1 MRVRQNCAL
10 GMSWYDIKLI
20 NQSLQSFRGFMV
32 AVTAPIDKIQSKV
45 TALYLGAGVEDR
57 LWFPIRKMIWHDG
70 QYQTCFLKGVKDL
83 VEAAP
88 LWRHHFKPEVLEVVK
103 TTHEVHCDY
112 ACRMPLDRPQEMP
125 WYLPS
130 LGLPAD
136 LLDPLGNPAGTAIA
150 FVARNGG
157 YRETDSLDIF
167 PEVQPDVDGSYRFYF
182 LLRKLYLV
190 DEAVVNDLTEGDA
203 IDPQDWWAIHQST
216 GQRIGILPGY
226 IRALAASHPQQ
237 VEMKIQQVN
246 HSTILQS
253 RLLCSLTCRGFIP
266 FSSAEYLTLG
276 DLDE

>member
-1 MRVRQNCAL
+1 M
-10 GMSWYDIKLI
+10 

-32 AVTAPIDKIQSKV
+32 AVTAPINKIQSKV

-57 LWFPIRKMIWHDG
+57 LWFPIRKMIWHNG

-112 ACRMPLDRPQEMP
+112 ACRMPLDRPEEMP

-130 LGLPAD
+130 LGLPTD
-136 LLDPLGNPAGTAIA
+136 LLDPIA
-150 FVARNGG
+150 FVARSGG

-190 DEAVVNDLTEGDA
+190 NEAVLNGLIEGDA
-203 IDPQDWWAIHQST
+203 IAPQDWWAIQRST

-226 IRALAASHPQQ
+226 IRALFVSHPQQ

-266 FSSAEYLTLG
+266 FSSTEYRTLG
-276 DLDE
+276 YLDEG

>member
-1 MRVRQNCAL
+1 MT
-10 GMSWYDIKLI
+10 I
-20 NQSLQSFRGFMV
+20 
-32 AVTAPIDKIQSKV
+32 AVSPISKVHSRV

-57 LWFPIRKMIWHDG
+57 LWFPIRKMIWHEG
-70 QYQTCFLKGVKDL
+70 RYQTCFVEGVKNL
-83 VEAAP
+83 IEAAP
-88 LWRHHFKPEVLEVVK
+88 LWRHHFKPEALEVVK
-103 TTHEVHCDY
+103 TTHEIHCDY

-125 WYLPS
+125 WHLPS

-136 LLDPLGNPAGTAIA
+136 LLDPLGNPARTAIA
-150 FVARNGG
+150 FVARSGG

-190 DEAVVNDLTEGDA
+190 DEAVMGDLTEGDAIAPGASKA

-216 GQRIGILPGY
+216 GQKIGILPGY

-237 VEMKIQQVN
+237 VEMRIQQVN
-246 HSTILQS
+246 NSTTLQS

-266 FSSAEYLTLG
+266 FSSTEYRTLG
-276 DLDE
+276 YLDEG

>member
-1 MRVRQNCAL
+1 MT
-10 GMSWYDIKLI
+10 I
-20 NQSLQSFRGFMV
+20 
-32 AVTAPIDKIQSKV
+32 AVSPISKVQSKI
-45 TALYLGAGVEDR
+45 TALYLGAEVDDR
-57 LWFPIRKMIWHDG
+57 LWFPIRKMIWHES
-70 QYQTCFLKGVKDL
+70 QYQTCFVEGVKNL
-83 VEAAP
+83 IAAAP

-125 WYLPS
+125 WHLPG

-150 FVARNGG
+150 FVARSGG

-190 DEAVVNDLTEGDA
+190 DEVVMSDLREGDA

-216 GQRIGILPGY
+216 GQKIGILPGY
-226 IRALAASHPQQ
+226 IRALAASHPRQ

-246 HSTILQS
+246 YSTTLQS

-276 DLDE
+276 SLDEG

>member
-1 MRVRQNCAL
+1 ML
-10 GMSWYDIKLI
+10 T
-20 NQSLQSFRGFMV
+20 NQSPHSFGDFMV
-32 AVTAPIDKIQSKV
+32 AVTAPINKVQSKV
-45 TALYLGAGVEDR
+45 TALYLGAEVEDR
-57 LWFPIRKMIWHDG
+57 LWFPIRKMIWHEG
-70 QYQTCFLKGVKDL
+70 QYQTCFVEGVKNL
-83 VEAAP
+83 IAAAP

-136 LLDPLGNPAGTAIA
+136 LLDPIA
-150 FVARNGG
+150 FVARSGG

-182 LLRKLYLV
+182 FLRKLYLV
-190 DEAVVNDLTEGDA
+190 NEAVLNGLIEGDTIA
-203 IDPQDWWAIHQST
+203 PQDWWAIQRST

-226 IRALAASHPQQ
+226 IRALFVSHPQQ

-266 FSSAEYLTLG
+266 FSSTEYRTLG
-276 DLDE
+276 YLDEG